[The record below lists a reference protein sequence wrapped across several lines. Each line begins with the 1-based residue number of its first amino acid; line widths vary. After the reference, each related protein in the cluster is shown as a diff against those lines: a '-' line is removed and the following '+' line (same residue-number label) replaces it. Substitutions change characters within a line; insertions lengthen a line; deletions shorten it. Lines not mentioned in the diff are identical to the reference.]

1 MSLNLQRFIDAQ
13 AFVYADALAELRAGF
28 KQTHWMWFIFPQHRA
43 LGRSPKA
50 IHFGLESLEEARA
63 YLAHPVLGSRLCE
76 CTDAML
82 QAAVNLSAHDIL
94 GSPDDLK
101 FQSCMT
107 AFALAGPNERR
118 FTGALERFYD
128 GRRDHESVALLT
140 GKRP

>member
-63 YLAHPVLGSRLCE
+63 YLAHPVLGARLRE
-76 CTDAML
+76 CTDAIL
-82 QAAVNLSAHDIL
+82 KAAADLTAHDIL

-107 AFALAGPNERR
+107 TFALVDPNERR
-118 FTGALERFYD
+118 FNCALERFYD

-140 GKRP
+140 GNRP